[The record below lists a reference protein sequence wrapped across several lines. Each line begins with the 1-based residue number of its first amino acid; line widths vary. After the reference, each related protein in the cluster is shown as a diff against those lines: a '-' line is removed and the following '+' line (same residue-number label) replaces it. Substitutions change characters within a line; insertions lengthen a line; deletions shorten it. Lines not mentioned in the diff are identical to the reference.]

1 MKTAAEEWLTTVQ
14 DDLETVAEMQS
25 LLDGGP
31 RQSRQH
37 RR

>member
-1 MKTAAEEWLTTVQ
+1 MKTAAEEWLTAAW
-14 DDLETVAEMQS
+14 DDLETVAKMQS